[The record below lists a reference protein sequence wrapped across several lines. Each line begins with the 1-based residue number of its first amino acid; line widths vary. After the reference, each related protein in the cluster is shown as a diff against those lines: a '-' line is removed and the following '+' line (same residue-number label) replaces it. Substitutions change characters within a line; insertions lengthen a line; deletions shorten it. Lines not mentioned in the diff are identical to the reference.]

1 MSAELFTTPKR
12 DEALESL
19 CVPGPIALIYTRY
32 TPTHKHQHTTQHQ
45 HKMQELPNRGGFD
58 FDFVKRNEALSL
70 QGVAMPTTR
79 KTGTTICGCVF
90 ADGVVLGADTRAT
103 EGPIVADKNCAKI
116 HYIAPNIYCCGAGTS
131 ADTEN
136 TTALISS
143 KLALHRLAT
152 GRPSRV
158 VTALT
163 LLKTMLFKYQ
173 GHVSAALVLG
183 GFDVSGPQL
192 HTIYPHGSTDQLP
205 YVTMG
210 SGSLAAMAVFEA
222 RYRTGLSREEA
233 IELVHDAICSGI
245 FNDLGSGGN
254 VDVTVITK
262 DGVEIKR
269 GYDKPNPRK
278 FRREQPYVF
287 PPGTT
292 PVVKGSEYKTA
303 LHTKVTITDIT
314 AGTEAMEI

>member
-1 MSAELFTTPKR
+1 M
-12 DEALESL
+12 
-19 CVPGPIALIYTRY
+19 
-32 TPTHKHQHTTQHQ
+32 
-45 HKMQELPNRGGFD
+45 ELPNRGGFN
-58 FDFVKRNEALSL
+58 FDYSVRNESLSAKTGIALPK
-70 QGVAMPTTR
+70 AK
-79 KTGTTICGCVF
+79 KTGTTIAGVIF
-90 ADGVVLGADTRAT
+90 NGGVVLGADTRAT
-103 EGPIVADKNCAKI
+103 EGPIVADKNCEKI

-152 GRPSRV
+152 GRSSRV

-163 LLKTMLFKYQ
+163 LLKNMLFKYQ

-183 GFDVSGPQL
+183 GVDLNGPQL

-222 RYRTGLSREEA
+222 RWREGLTKEEA

-254 VDVTVITK
+254 VDITVLTQDK
-262 DGVEIKR
+262 VEIKR

-278 FRREQPYVF
+278 FRRERPYEF
-287 PPGTT
+287 PAGTT
-292 PVVKGSEYKTA
+292 PIIAGSEIKSF
-303 LHTKVTITDIT
+303 LEERITITT
-314 AGTEAMEI
+314 LKPESMEI